1 MFITTP
7 IELLALKEHE
17 DRLIAGIL
25 VFLDAEYPDDSVL
38 IRQRFEALKALEE
51 AVSRFPSARD
61 IQMAG
66 GVHCEGEDIIE
77 FLSSFAPSSRLLH
90 TPTKIVAARSF
101 LVAKCHAFSLVA
113 GLVKD
118 REAFFIPLRRII
130 LSLVCTILAEDVYF
144 SCLDDPAFPTGIKM
158 QVANDLISLW
168 DTGTDPRIT
177 RNLSDLEALWRSRDE
192 TPPCFG
198 TMDGS
203 SELMRISLDMGEAW
217 NAFLV
222 EQVSINETRWALEEF
237 LFGLSYEEI
246 LEVRSR
252 LTRFGILAVDHAEV
266 RSYLGS
272 KPGYTIT
279 KNADP
284 RAIYDF
290 YIDRRDAAAFRKR
303 SAAPGPQR
311 TVEELYLK
319 YRLLRG

>member
-1 MFITTP
+1 MFVTTP
-7 IELLALKEHE
+7 ELLALKEHE
-17 DRLIAGIL
+17 DRLIAGIMA
-25 VFLDAEYPDDSVL
+25 FLDAEYPDDHVM
-38 IRQRFEALKALEE
+38 IRQRFEALRALED
-51 AVSRFPSARD
+51 AVSRFPSAREV
-61 IQMAG
+61 QMAG
-66 GVHCEGEDIIE
+66 GTHCEGEDIIE
-77 FLSSFAPSSRLLH
+77 FLSAFAPSSRLLH

-118 REAFFIPLRRII
+118 REAFYIPLRRII
-130 LSLVCTILAEDVYF
+130 LSLVCTLMAEEVYF
-144 SCLDDPAFPTGIKM
+144 SCLDDPVFPKNLKM
-158 QVANDLISLW
+158 QIANDLISLW
-168 DTGTDPRIT
+168 DTGADPRII
-177 RNLSDLEALWRSRDE
+177 RNLSDLEALWRARDE

-203 SELMRISLDMGEAW
+203 SELMRISLDMGVDW

-222 EQVSINETRWALEEF
+222 EQVSVNETRWALEEF

-272 KPGYTIT
+272 KPGYTIA

-290 YIDRRDAAAFRKR
+290 YIDRRDAAAFRR
-303 SAAPGPQR
+303 QSAAPGPRR
-311 TVEELYLK
+311 TLEELYLK
-319 YRLLRG
+319 YRILRG